1 MIRPDINSPACS
13 PFLYPCCWQCLWP
26 AKGWYY
32 RSNHDPL
39 KARYLAG
46 AEEKLKLRLL
56 EPRAALS
63 DQGSGL
69 EEFSVDVVKGKPL
82 QLHIGRL
89 GKRGLG
95 AQCSLRGL

>member
-1 MIRPDINSPACS
+1 MSVACKGIVS
-13 PFLYPCCWQCLWP
+13 SIQSKS
-26 AKGWYY
+26 AKV
-32 RSNHDPL
+32 
-39 KARYLAG
+39 RYLAG

-95 AQCSLRGL
+95 AHSGVCDIKNAEDQEESEEEAF

>member
-1 MIRPDINSPACS
+1 MRPDINSLTCS

-26 AKGWYY
+26 AKG
-32 RSNHDPL
+32 SDQNPINQVI
-39 KARYLAG
+39 YLAG

-63 DQGSGL
+63 DQGGGL
-69 EEFSVDVVKGKPL
+69 EEFSVDVVEGKPL

-89 GKRGLG
+89 GKRGWG
-95 AQCSLRGL
+95 AQCSVRGL

>member
-1 MIRPDINSPACS
+1 MSVAC
-13 PFLYPCCWQCLWP
+13 
-26 AKGWYY
+26 KGMV
-32 RSNHDPL
+32 SSVQT
-39 KARYLAG
+39 KSSIVRYLAG

-69 EEFSVDVVKGKPL
+69 EEFSVDVVERKPL

-95 AQCSLRGL
+95 AQSRACDVKNAEDQEESEEEAF

>member
-1 MIRPDINSPACS
+1 MSVACKGMVPSIQSNS
-13 PFLYPCCWQCLWP
+13 
-26 AKGWYY
+26 
-32 RSNHDPL
+32 SNQV
-39 KARYLAG
+39 RYLAG

-69 EEFSVDVVKGKPL
+69 EEFSVDVVEGEPL

-89 GKRGLG
+89 GKMG
-95 AQCSLRGL
+95 

>member
-1 MIRPDINSPACS
+1 MSVAC
-13 PFLYPCCWQCLWP
+13 
-26 AKGWYY
+26 KGMV
-32 RSNHDPL
+32 SSVQS
-39 KARYLAG
+39 KSSKVRYLAG

-69 EEFSVDVVKGKPL
+69 EEFSVDVVEGKPL

-89 GKRGLG
+89 GKRCLG

>member
-1 MIRPDINSPACS
+1 MLPILISLLLAMSVAC
-13 PFLYPCCWQCLWP
+13 
-26 AKGWYY
+26 KGMV
-32 RSNHDPL
+32 SSIL
-39 KARYLAG
+39 SKSKVTYLTG

-63 DQGSGL
+63 DQGGGL
-69 EEFSVDVVKGKPL
+69 EEFSVDVVEGEPL

-89 GKRGLG
+89 GKRGWG